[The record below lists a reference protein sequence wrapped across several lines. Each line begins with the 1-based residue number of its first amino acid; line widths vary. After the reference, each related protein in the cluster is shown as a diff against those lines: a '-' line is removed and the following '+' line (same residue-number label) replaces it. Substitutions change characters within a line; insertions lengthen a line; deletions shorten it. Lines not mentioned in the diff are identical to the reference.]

1 MTAIAKIC
9 FVAISLAVLVN
20 VSCLQWGEVSS
31 RFDSRAPEEVT
42 TKTVTGKH
50 GEKVTLVRASINGD
64 EPGWFLLSSGSS
76 YCILDARYAARVRK
90 LTKDSA
96 IEISYPCKLPVDI
109 YIAKTLTVGA
119 LTIKNLD
126 IASFD
131 LSGIASDYDVEIVGI
146 IGFSVFQHSVIKIEY
161 GRDGSDDRVLLYDPE
176 KYELDTGEWSPLGVY
191 ALTPVLNG
199 RVNRTHNASFVLDT
213 GYRGPVGFYS
223 AFVANYNVLEDRET
237 TESETITV
245 CGPATVLKS
254 TVRVFEIG
262 GQTFDEMNVEIS
274 TPGSITDAGGGRMG
288 GTIGRQFL
296 KNFDVVFDCPGQR
309 VALIK
314 K

>member
-1 MTAIAKIC
+1 MSHLKNVCIIAVFAI
-9 FVAISLAVLVN
+9 VLVN
-20 VSCLQWGEVSS
+20 VSCLQYGELST
-31 RFDSRAPEEVT
+31 RFDSRAPEEIVS
-42 TKTVTGKH
+42 KTVTSKH

-64 EPGWFLLSSGSS
+64 EPGWFMLSSGS
-76 YCILDARYAARVRK
+76 YFCMLDSRYVTRVTN

-96 IEISYPCKLPVDI
+96 SEIPYPCKLPVDV
-109 YIAKTLTVGA
+109 YRSKTFTVGA

-131 LSGIASDYDVEIVGI
+131 MSKIAAGYDVEIVGM
-146 IGFSVFQHSVIKIEY
+146 IGFPIFQHSVVKIEY
-161 GRDGSDDRVLLYDPE
+161 GSDGSDDRVLLFDPQ
-176 KYELDTGEWSPLGVY
+176 KYALDIGEWQPLGIY
-191 ALTPVLNG
+191 SYQPVLRG
-199 RVNRTHNASFVLDT
+199 RVNRAHNAPFVLDT
-213 GYRGPVGFYS
+213 GYHGPVGFYS

-237 TESETITV
+237 TESETHTV

-262 GQTFDEMNVEIS
+262 GQSFDEMNVEIS
-274 TPGSITDAGGGRMG
+274 TPGSITDVGGGRMG
-288 GTIGRQFL
+288 GTIGREFL
-296 KNFDVVFDCPGQR
+296 ENFDVVFDCPGQR